1 MNLLKTIK
9 AYFNDV
15 GIISESN
22 KENMCAFRVS
32 SPKHILEHIL
42 PHFEKYPLIPQ
53 KRADYILLKKN
64 SWINVK

>member
-1 MNLLKTIK
+1 MVCVEVVFQIGLHKKDFNLLKIIK

-32 SPKHILEHIL
+32 SPKHILEYIL
-42 PHFEKYPLIPQ
+42 PHF
-53 KRADYILLKKN
+53 
-64 SWINVK
+64 